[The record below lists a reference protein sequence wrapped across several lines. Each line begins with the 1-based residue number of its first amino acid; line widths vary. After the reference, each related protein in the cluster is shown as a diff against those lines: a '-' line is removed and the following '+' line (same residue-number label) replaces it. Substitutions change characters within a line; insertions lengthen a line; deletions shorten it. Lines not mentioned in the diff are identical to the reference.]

1 MCLLK
6 TWKLWAFQAFRD
18 LFNVCT
24 LQLTWLQT
32 PSLWDSIW
40 SNITSTLLSK
50 FTRLWHWSRTM
61 SLSSHRLDKLC
72 YTIVKVENI
81 ETPPRSSPPT
91 MIWILTRWTLL
102 IFHVIDHKLSFCR
115 FCKSTDSP
123 SPKNW
128 KSSRRIYCQFIWG
141 SHTSKYMQQITRSK
155 VHLTAA
161 FQIADSLT
169 APRLEFTYAY
179 EYFLP
184 AGRRKRSL
192 RICFVHKR

>member
-1 MCLLK
+1 MALVHDHVIVQPQTRQVVLHNCQSRK
-6 TWKLWAFQAFRD
+6 ER
-18 LFNVCT
+18 N
-24 LQLTWLQT
+24 T
-32 PSLWDSIW
+32 PSPL
-40 SNITSTLLSK
+40 
-50 FTRLWHWSRTM
+50 
-61 SLSSHRLDKLC
+61 
-72 YTIVKVENI
+72 
-81 ETPPRSSPPT
+81 PPT
-91 MIWILTRWTLL
+91 MIWSLTRWTLL
-102 IFHVIDHKLSFCR
+102 IFHVTDHKLSFCR
-115 FCKSTDSP
+115 FCKSPDSP

-128 KSSRRIYCQFIWG
+128 KSSRRIYCQFI
-141 SHTSKYMQQITRSK
+141 SYLRITHYCKYMQQITRSK